1 MELQHALAVEVG
13 ERKLDEDN
21 FSGIEDMISEFFEQ
35 TQDRWFPCAETEI
48 TKIRLTY
55 LSFSVFETGFCHS
68 NTEFENRLKM
78 NKMFDYATQ
87 NWGYQARKASIQAEQ
102 SNVSHVDT
110 TVKISSFKGYDGGI
124 PEERGYVAGSS
135 QALLVAKVDNW
146 VRVNAEEGLA
156 PSETSS
162 VTLAGPSATAL
173 VEGNRTCD
181 FDTINDFFKYANN
194 NDLNITV
201 EVQHC
206 QNLCLL
212 TYGVGNPDL
221 SGIGMMSAYTLQ
233 TAFTILLGPIYRLLY
248 ITFSPMAFFSS
259 NGFFIGSSALPTLAN
274 LSQNPPTFEIAE
286 MQAMAFLQVN
296 SIFVTF
302 FCMVVAQPMS
312 RWAARVFLYF
322 VMFVLVIVELGLS
335 HLNSDSKRDW
345 RLASD
350 GCAHSST
357 DYDVINPI
365 PYPSWAVAIFAV
377 VGTIAFWLQSLKEKF
392 QAEKL
397 HKSAFRVLM
406 LFWVLLIGLL
416 VAGMIVGLEM
426 MWRQRRHLK
435 SLARDQF
442 EDDQWGFGQ
451 IAALTIWA
459 PIAVELIYI
468 LNDLAQR
475 KSRRW
480 GRGNQRL
487 SIMLSPK
494 ALKEDQI
501 TPSQPSES
509 QPEMK
514 EQGGNGRIVEVS
526 GTP

>member
-1 MELQHALAVEVG
+1 MLVLLH
-13 ERKLDEDN
+13 
-21 FSGIEDMISEFFEQ
+21 
-35 TQDRWFPCAETEI
+35 
-48 TKIRLTY
+48 Y
-55 LSFSVFETGFCHS
+55 L
-68 NTEFENRLKM
+68 
-78 NKMFDYATQ
+78 
-87 NWGYQARKASIQAEQ
+87 
-102 SNVSHVDT
+102 
-110 TVKISSFKGYDGGI
+110 
-124 PEERGYVAGSS
+124 VAY
-135 QALLVAKVDNW
+135 ALLHVQHVA
-146 VRVNAEEGLA
+146 ALPQGLA

-162 VTLAGPSATAL
+162 DTSAAPAATA
-173 VEGNRTCD
+173 VAEVNRTCD
-181 FDTINDFFKYANN
+181 FDKIDDFFKYANDN
-194 NDLNITV
+194 GLNITV

-212 TYGVGNPDL
+212 TYGTGNPDL

-233 TAFTILLGPIYRLLY
+233 TTFTILLGPIYRLVYL
-248 ITFSPMAFFSS
+248 TFGPVSSFVRDLRDIQMNFFSS
-259 NGFFIGSSALPTLAN
+259 NGFFIGSSALATLAN

-296 SIFVTF
+296 SILVTF

-322 VMFVLVIVELGLS
+322 VVFVLVIVALGLS
-335 HLNSDSKRDW
+335 HLNGDSKRDW

-365 PYPSWAVAIFAV
+365 PYPSWTVAIFAV
-377 VGTIAFWLQSLKEKF
+377 IGTVAFWMQTLREKF
-392 QAEKL
+392 QADKL
-397 HKSAFRVLM
+397 HKTAFRVLM
-406 LFWVLLIGLL
+406 AFWVLLIGLL

-435 SLARDQF
+435 SLARDEF

-459 PIAVELIYI
+459 PIVVEFIYI
-468 LNDLAQR
+468 LNDLAQA

-487 SIMLSPK
+487 SVMLSPK
-494 ALKEDQI
+494 VLQDEQLV
-501 TPSQPSES
+501 PSQASES
-509 QPEMK
+509 QTEMK
-514 EQGGNGRIVEVS
+514 EQVRDRSIVEVS
-526 GTP
+526 GAP